1 MTKEEIEKKIKA
13 IKVLHD
19 RAKAE
24 YEDYREKHD
33 GEWMSGSMYGFE
45 AMSAYKRVLAIL
57 NAPETD
63 IETLR
68 DISDFELFTRERL
81 EDNDKK
87 KDKIP

>member
-1 MTKEEIEKKIKA
+1 
-13 IKVLHD
+13 
-19 RAKAE
+19 
-24 YEDYREKHD
+24 
-33 GEWMSGSMYGFE
+33 MSGSMFEFE

-81 EDNDKK
+81 KDNDKK
-87 KDKIP
+87 KVKRP